1 MKKIF
6 IFKTLD
12 AFFRL
17 FIIFLVAFVWI
28 RYFIDSFWISLVI
41 SILTTF
47 AIDIIFAYIKNKKQ
61 NKLNIKKEKKKKID
75 GYMNSFIYCDKKY
88 CIDFFYKLCSKNY
101 NTIKKSKYL
110 IISHP
115 ETNIILYPIFLY
127 RPLNI
132 DDVIEC
138 YNSVKK
144 EKPKR
149 IVICTNSYDSN
160 VLKFSL
166 SLGIETLLLDKQQTY
181 ISLLEKYDIYPKIT
195 KINNSNKITFKQI
208 LLSALDKKRAKAY
221 FVSAL
226 FLLFSSLFVYY
237 KIYYLI
243 FSTLLL
249 IMCLLCLFSFKFNK
263 PVSQQILD

>member
-1 MKKIF
+1 MKKLF

-17 FIIFLVAFVWI
+17 FIIFLIVFVWI
-28 RYFIDSFWISLVI
+28 RYFVDSFWISLFI

-47 AIDIIFAYIKNKKQ
+47 AIDIVFAYLKNKKQ
-61 NKLNIKKEKKKKID
+61 NKLNIKKQEQENID
-75 GYMNSFIYCDKKY
+75 EYINTFIYCDKKY

-101 NTIKKSKYL
+101 STIKKSKYL

-127 RPLNI
+127 RQLCV

-138 YNSVKK
+138 YNTVKK

-149 IVICTNSYDSN
+149 IIICTNSYENN
-160 VLKFSL
+160 VSKFTST
-166 SLGIETLLLDKQQTY
+166 LGIETLLLDKQQTY
-181 ISLLEKYDIYPKIT
+181 ISLLKKYEMYPKIT
-195 KINNSNKITFKQI
+195 KINNANKMTFKQI
-208 LLSALDKKRAKAY
+208 ILLALDKKRAKSY
-221 FVSAL
+221 FISAL
-226 FLLFSSLFVYY
+226 FLLFSSFFVYY

-249 IMCLLCLFSFKFNK
+249 IMCFLCLVSFKFNK
-263 PVSQQILD
+263 PISQQILD